1 VYQHKLNIYNLQ
13 PTSHLMNHR
22 RTCTSFLSTLEKSF
36 TLVFFIGLLASC
48 KKENLPRE
56 KEYSLASG
64 YSIFVN
70 NGSILVSG
78 LNSENGRFT
87 TKYWINGENA
97 EQSRFIL
104 LLKNQLGYRQAVDE
118 KYRTGYSYKDKTG
131 QIKNYRFGQGN
142 DVEKG
147 WMYYYQD
154 NALVRLANDKLGALT
169 AVTFLDD
176 KPIFTGSLGE
186 MAPNITG
193 GLSYRPKTAFIW
205 DGQSALKELPIPAQS
220 TLFWGVST
228 IYSNASEEVY
238 VGGLCGVPMF
248 WKNTEPIVLDKR
260 FGEVWQITKSGSDV
274 YAVGLISKSNSNSG
288 FFTAC
293 FWKNG
298 VLTELQDN
306 AQAYGIF
313 LDGNDV
319 YVTGSVGDVPVNYRP
334 CYWENGV
341 RVDLPM

>member
-1 VYQHKLNIYNLQ
+1 
-13 PTSHLMNHR
+13 MNHPR
-22 RTCTSFLSTLEKSF
+22 IYTFFLSTLRKSF
-36 TLVFFIGLLASC
+36 NLLVLVALLASC
-48 KKENLPRE
+48 KKDYLSTEKE
-56 KEYSLASG
+56 KEYTLASG
-64 YSIFVN
+64 YSIFVD

-78 LNSENGRFT
+78 LKSENGRYT

-97 EQSRFIL
+97 EQSKFNS

-118 KYRTGYSYKDKTG
+118 KYRTGYSYKNRNG
-131 QIKNYRFGQGN
+131 EIKNYRFGQGN

-147 WMYYYQD
+147 SMYYYQD
-154 NALVRLANDKLGALT
+154 NALVQLKNDRLGALT
-169 AVTFLDD
+169 AVTFNDD

-186 MAPNITG
+186 MVPDITG

-205 DGQSALKELPIPAQS
+205 DGQSPLKELIVPAQS
-220 TLFWGVST
+220 THFWGVST
-228 IYSNASEEVY
+228 IYSNASDEVY

-260 FGEVWQITKSGSDV
+260 FGEIWQITKSGSDV
-274 YAVGLISKSNSNSG
+274 YAVGLISKSNSNSS

-313 LDGNDV
+313 IDGNDI
-319 YVTGSVGDVPVNYRP
+319 YVAGSVGDVPINYKP
-334 CYWENGV
+334 CYWKNGL